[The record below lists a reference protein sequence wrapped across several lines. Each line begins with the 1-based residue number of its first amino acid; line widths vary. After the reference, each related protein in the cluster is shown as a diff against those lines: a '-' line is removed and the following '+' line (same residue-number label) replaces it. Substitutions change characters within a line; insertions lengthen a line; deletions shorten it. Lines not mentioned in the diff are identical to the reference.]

1 MWNTCKSPQVSSR
14 SYLRHLCQTFIC
26 LLFSNGTQ
34 MKFNLFPR
42 RVWGVHW
49 ISLFESQGD
58 FFQGPARISRKYRK
72 EEAFRKAA
80 WRFLPMGHHGALL
93 LVAVLPVET
102 PLESIS
108 SDGRSCLLIIY
119 ILTLIE
125 RDPAS
130 HCHRCVLNAFICMWF
145 DPPDQPPGLSL
156 SPMPKLFL
164 PEEFCGVQGAVRS
177 WSSFQ
182 PPKPQQQQFF
192 FFKWWYLVKVRMRRD
207 RCSHLWKE
215 HKLAMPFSLA
225 IWQYSSKLLMC
236 A

>member
-125 RDPAS
+125 RDPPS

-156 SPMPKLFL
+156 SPMPKLFCLKSSVGFKVPLGHGVPSSL
-164 PEEFCGVQGAVRS
+164 PNL
-177 WSSFQ
+177 SSNN
-182 PPKPQQQQFF
+182 FF
-192 FFKWWYLVKVRMRRD
+192 FF
-207 RCSHLWKE
+207 
-215 HKLAMPFSLA
+215 
-225 IWQYSSKLLMC
+225 
-236 A
+236 